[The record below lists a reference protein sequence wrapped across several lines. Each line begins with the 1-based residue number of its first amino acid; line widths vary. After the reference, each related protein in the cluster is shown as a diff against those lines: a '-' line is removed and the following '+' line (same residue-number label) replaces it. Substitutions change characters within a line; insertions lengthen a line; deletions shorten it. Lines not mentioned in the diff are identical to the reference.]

1 MNQHRTRAFARAAR
15 PWGALLAA
23 TLGLFAPGQPAACE
37 GKVDIR
43 VTVKKA
49 DFCDVPPDYLAYVR
63 AIYLAGITSGCRA
76 ASECAYFCPNE
87 SVTREQMAV
96 FLCRAAGKE
105 PLNRVTPSF
114 VDVSATHWAY
124 GYVERLAD
132 AASWGGNP
140 PTNGC
145 KIIGTAKYFCPQ
157 DPVAREQMAKFLCLA
172 ATKSPMPSCTGK
184 FCDVPSSNGFCAFIE
199 RLTDAPSWPGGVAV
213 TSGCA
218 CPPGYAGGCK
228 CYCPKDN
235 VTRGQMA
242 VFLVRAFGIPL

>member
-1 MNQHRTRAFARAAR
+1 MNQHGTRAFVRAAR
-15 PWGALLAA
+15 PWGGLLAA
-23 TLGLFAPGQPAACE
+23 TLALFASGQPAACE
-37 GKVDIR
+37 GKVAIR

-49 DFCDVPPDYLAYVR
+49 DFCDVPPDYLPYVR
-63 AIYLAGITSGCRA
+63 AIYLAGITSGCRVT
-76 ASECAYFCPNE
+76 SECAYFCPND

-105 PLNRVTPSF
+105 PLNRDTPTF
-114 VDVSATHWAY
+114 ADVPATHWAY

-140 PTNGC
+140 PTGGC
-145 KIIGTAKYFCPQ
+145 RVEGTTKYFCPN
-157 DPVAREQMAKFLCLA
+157 DPVTREQMAKFLCIA
-172 ATKSPMPSCTGK
+172 AGKPAMPTCSGA
-184 FCDVPSSNGFCAFIE
+184 FGDVPVGSSFCTWIE
-199 RLTDAPSWPGGVAV
+199 RLTDPASWPGGVGI

-218 CPPGYAGGCK
+218 AGPPK
-228 CYCPKDN
+228 LYCPKAN